1 MTDHRSVGRP
11 RLHDPE
17 IERGLLLNAAFTALR
32 DKGIDFTISDIL
44 LGANV
49 STRTFYRHFESK
61 DSLLAAMYLGDA
73 QKAADRLVLRLSAT
87 ASSLEAVTAWVDE
100 IFSFLRSGRRAERVM
115 VLGSIIG
122 YTSSAFGNAVTV
134 GRDLLIA
141 PLREAINS
149 GLAAGEF
156 HFEDSTTVVSLV
168 AAAVMHAA
176 GISTPLIHLE
186 QHDQR
191 ATLAFVLR
199 ALGHRA

>member
-1 MTDHRSVGRP
+1 M
-11 RLHDPE
+11 
-17 IERGLLLNAAFTALR
+17 NAAFTALR

-49 STRTFYRHFESK
+49 STCTFYRHFESK
-61 DSLLAAMYLGDA
+61 DSLLAAMYLDDA

-149 GLAAGEF
+149 SRTTRPEGNFGLWSARSGQY
-156 HFEDSTTVVSLV
+156 SLKMQQSILGPSL
-168 AAAVMHAA
+168 A
-176 GISTPLIHLE
+176 IH
-186 QHDQR
+186 
-191 ATLAFVLR
+191 
-199 ALGHRA
+199 